1 MVEEALKE
9 ILEENEKSAKRKE
22 IEKKNPPISNLAPS

>member
-9 ILEENEKSAKRKE
+9 ILEENEKLKKRKE
-22 IEKKNPPISNLAPS
+22 QVVNIPPN

>member
-9 ILEENEKSAKRKE
+9 ILEENEKSTKRKE
-22 IEKKNPPISNLAPS
+22 IEKKNPPI